1 MKFQELL
8 ILLPCHSLEDFPQHH
23 QGEEAAGLLANWTA
37 LWHPALIA
45 GAEAAPK
52 WYRVDDPPEEL
63 SNRLLL
69 VPSVSADQLPT
80 GFAERAKESGAC
92 LVRRLQDRQEIIR
105 QAFEYADELC
115 ANIDD
120 SLVRDFLALGYCFL
134 QVQLLTRQMRYS
146 SNLDEVHFNDQLI
159 AGAVAAATGDTQLAR
174 DKLAACFGLLGE
186 ERDHYYSVDAFLI
199 DLTMVAEQTL
209 GAALRS
215 ELTQGSPINLLM
227 PGELCS
233 RLVEHEAD
241 THAALTKAIADGN
254 AGLIGGENMERRLP
268 LLACET
274 VLAELRRGTSAWQ
287 SSLGQTVAVY
297 GRRRFGLTPL
307 LPQVLEK
314 LGFTGSLHATMD
326 DGRFPLGTQI
336 KTRWEGPDGA
346 AIDAIARAP
355 LDAGKPETFLNLATK
370 LGESMDMD
378 HVATLMFAH
387 WPAHAS
393 VWYEDLRRC
402 AKYGS
407 ALGKFV
413 TVDAYF
419 RDTYMPGHLD
429 RFGTDQYRSPYLK
442 QSIIRAEADPLSTIQ
457 RYWQRNT
464 SLGVAGSL
472 STLAALVRG
481 TQLSDAGDDLRLAV
495 DRASDDPDATDV
507 DQQLSERVAGA
518 TEAFAA
524 CIPRSDGAKES
535 GYLVMNPFSFVRRVG
550 VEMPELPALPKIEK
564 PIYAA
569 AESAST
575 KFVAVDVPPM
585 GFVWV
590 TPAGSTSKQRP
601 SPLLAEDLRD
611 RENLVVLRNEFLE
624 ATINP
629 TTGAMQSLK
638 DYGKRGNRLSQQLAL
653 RTAGAHGKVGQAWQ
667 DPDESAAYSVM
678 AADAVEVTAATTAY
692 GEVVVA
698 GRLLDREGKLQAKY
712 REVFRLWRG
721 TRVLHLEVELDTVI
735 QPAADPWN
743 AYYACRFAWADE
755 TAELF
760 RAVNQTRQKANRK
773 QLESPLYIEINTD
786 EMQTTILTGGLPY
799 HKRIGDRMLDTLLSV
814 RGERQNKFHLGLG
827 VDLPQ
832 PHNEA
837 LGLLAPATLAYQN
850 ASAPQSGDSSW
861 LFHIDARSVVATHWE
876 PISEGDAIVGVRV
889 RLLETSGKAARA
901 RLSAFRAVRSARTMN
916 FTGEPRGECQ
926 LNEGR
931 IQLEL
936 SPSEWVELEVL
947 WATDTD

>member
-1 MKFQELL
+1 
-8 ILLPCHSLEDFPQHH
+8 
-23 QGEEAAGLLANWTA
+23 
-37 LWHPALIA
+37 
-45 GAEAAPK
+45 
-52 WYRVDDPPEEL
+52 
-63 SNRLLL
+63 
-69 VPSVSADQLPT
+69 
-80 GFAERAKESGAC
+80 
-92 LVRRLQDRQEIIR
+92 
-105 QAFEYADELC
+105 
-115 ANIDD
+115 
-120 SLVRDFLALGYCFL
+120 
-134 QVQLLTRQMRYS
+134 
-146 SNLDEVHFNDQLI
+146 
-159 AGAVAAATGDTQLAR
+159 
-174 DKLAACFGLLGE
+174 
-186 ERDHYYSVDAFLI
+186 
-199 DLTMVAEQTL
+199 MVAEQTL

-215 ELTQGSPINLLM
+215 ELTQGSPTNLLM
-227 PGELCS
+227 PGELCC
-233 RLVEHEAD
+233 RLAEQEAE
-241 THAALTKAIADGN
+241 THASLTKAIADGSV
-254 AGLIGGENMERRLP
+254 GLISGENVERRLP
-268 LLACET
+268 LLSCET
-274 VLAELRRGTSAWQ
+274 ILAELRCGTSAWQ
-287 SSLGQTVAVY
+287 SSLGQSVKVY

-307 LPQVLEK
+307 LPQVIEK
-314 LGFTGSLHATMD
+314 LGFTGSLHATLD
-326 DGRFPLGTQI
+326 DGRFPLGTQF

-346 AIDAIARAP
+346 AIDAIARVP

-378 HVATLMFAH
+378 HVASLMFAH
-387 WPAHAS
+387 WPGHAS

-402 AKYGS
+402 AKYGT

-413 TVDAYF
+413 TVDDYF

-429 RFGTDQYRSPYLK
+429 RFETDQYRSPYLK

-464 SLGVAGSL
+464 SFGVAESL
-472 STLAALVRG
+472 STLGALVRG
-481 TQLSDAGDDLRLAV
+481 TPEPAADDDVRLAI
-495 DRASDDPDATDV
+495 DCASDDPNATDV
-507 DQQLSERVAGA
+507 DKQLADRLGSA

-524 CIPRSDGAKES
+524 CIPRGNGAKES

-550 VEMPELPALPKIEK
+550 VEMPKLSALPKIEK

-569 AESAST
+569 AESATT
-575 KFVAVDVPPM
+575 KHVVVDVPPM

-590 TPAGSTSKQRP
+590 TPAGAATKQRP
-601 SPLLAEDLRD
+601 SPLLAEDLRG
-611 RENLVVLRNEFLE
+611 REDLVVIRNEFLE

-653 RTAGAHGKVGQAWQ
+653 RAAGSRGKTGQAWQ

-678 AADAVEVTAATTAY
+678 AADSVEVTAATTAY
-692 GEVVVA
+692 GEVVVT

-712 REVFRLWRG
+712 REVFRVWRG
-721 TRVLHLEVELDTVI
+721 TRVLHLEIELDPAI
-735 QPAADPWN
+735 DPAADPWN

-755 TAELF
+755 TADLF

-773 QLESPLYIEINTD
+773 QLEAPLYIEIDNE

-799 HKRIGDRMLDTLLSV
+799 HKRIGDRMLDTMLSV
-814 RGERQNKFHLGLG
+814 RGERQKKFRLGLG

-837 LGLLAPATLAYQN
+837 LGLLAPATLAYQT

-876 PISEGDAIVGVRV
+876 PIAEGDKVVGVRV
-889 RLLETSGKAARA
+889 RLLETSGRSARA
-901 RLSAFRAVRSARTMN
+901 RLSAFRPIRSARTMN
-916 FTGEPRGECQ
+916 FTGESRGECQ

-936 SPSEWVELEVL
+936 SPSEWIELEIL
-947 WATDTD
+947 WA

>member
-1 MKFQELL
+1 MRELV
-8 ILLPCHSLEDFPQHH
+8 
-23 QGEEAAGLLANWTA
+23 
-37 LWHPALIA
+37 
-45 GAEAAPK
+45 AAPT

-63 SNRLLL
+63 SGRLLL
-69 VPSVSADQLPT
+69 VPSVSSDQLPT

-92 LVRRLQDRQEIIR
+92 LIRRLQDRQEIIQR
-105 QAFEYADELC
+105 AFEYADEL
-115 ANIDD
+115 AQDIEQ
-120 SLVRDFLALGYCFL
+120 SLVADFLALGYCFL

-146 SNLDEVHFNDQLI
+146 SNLDEVRFNDLLV
-159 AGAVAAATGDTQLAR
+159 AGAVAAANGDEQLAS
-174 DKLAACFGLLGE
+174 DKLTACFNLLGE

-199 DLTMVAEQTL
+199 DLTMVAEKTL
-209 GAALRS
+209 GESLRS
-215 ELTQGSPINLLM
+215 ELAQGSPINLLM
-227 PGELCS
+227 PGALAAN
-233 RLVEHEAD
+233 LAKHEAD
-241 THAALTKAIADGN
+241 TQAALAKSLADGTV
-254 AGLIGGENMERRLP
+254 GLISGEDVERRLP

-274 VLAELRRGTSAWQ
+274 VLAELRRGKAAWQ
-287 SSLGQTVAVY
+287 DAFGQNAAVY

-314 LGFTGSLHATMD
+314 LGFTGALHATMD

-336 KTRWEGPDGA
+336 KTRWEGTDGA

-355 LDAGKPETFLNLATK
+355 LDASKPETLLNLATK

-387 WPAHAS
+387 WPGHAS

-413 TVDAYF
+413 TVSDYF

-429 RFGTDQYRSPYLK
+429 RSESDQYRSPYLK
-442 QSIIRAEADPLSTIQ
+442 QSIIRAEADPLSTVQ

-464 SLGVAGSL
+464 TLAVSNSL
-472 STLAALVRG
+472 STLATLVQG
-481 TQLSDAGDDLRLAV
+481 KLATTPADDVRLV
-495 DRASDDPDATDV
+495 IDRASDDPNSREIDTQLATH
-507 DQQLSERVAGA
+507 LTTA

-524 CIPRSDGAKES
+524 CIPTGKGPQEA
-535 GYLVMNPFSFVRRVG
+535 GYLVMNPFSFVRRIG
-550 VEMPELPALPKIEK
+550 VEMPKLSALPKIEK

-569 AESAST
+569 AETANT
-575 KFVAVDVPPM
+575 KHVVVDVPPM

-590 TPAGSTSKQRP
+590 TPATSTSKQRP
-601 SPLLAEDLRD
+601 SPVLAEDMRD
-611 RENLVVLRNEFLE
+611 RENLVVIRNEFLE

-653 RTAGAHGKVGQAWQ
+653 RVAGKRGQVGQSWQ
-667 DPDESAAYSVM
+667 DPDESAEYSVM
-678 AADAVEVTAATTAY
+678 AADSVEVTAATTAY
-692 GEVVVA
+692 GEVAVV
-698 GRLLDREGKLQAKY
+698 GRLLDREGKLQANY
-712 REVFRLWRG
+712 RQTFRLWRG
-721 TRVLHLEVELDTVI
+721 TRVLHLEIELDPAI
-735 QPAADPWN
+735 EPAADPWN

-760 RAVNQTRQKANRK
+760 RSVNQTRQKANRK
-773 QLESPLYIEINTD
+773 QLEAPLYIEINTG
-786 EMQTTILTGGLPY
+786 EAQTTVLTGGLPY

-814 RGERQNKFHLGLG
+814 RGERQKTFHLGLG

-837 LGLLAPATLAYQN
+837 LGLLAPATLAYQT
-850 ASAPQSGDSSW
+850 AATPQSGDSSW

-876 PISEGDAIVGVRV
+876 PVTDGNTITGVRV
-889 RLLETSGKAARA
+889 RLLETSGRSARA
-901 RLSAFRAVRSARTMN
+901 RLSAFRPVQSARTLDFN
-916 FTGEPRGECQ
+916 GNSRGDCQ

-931 IQLEL
+931 VQLEL
-936 SPSEWVELEVL
+936 SPGEWMELEVL
-947 WATDTD
+947 WA